1 MAVLAEAISVIFKC
15 ASLDEKYGGGAKAF
29 ADFCRRVNNSYC
41 CDGELARLGFIQPN
55 EAKSFVEKATLVG
68 LVHVKNG
75 ACVDMVVVDQRGGPL
90 QRCEWIDF
98 GIADLPGEPAP
109 KVAACRMVGTKI
121 DEVTVPDGWRYETSI
136 SRKIVEGAA
145 SAAKRAAQA
154 KPPLAV
160 YAKGHQPQP
169 PLELQLGLR
178 RVKK

>member
-41 CDGELARLGFIQPN
+41 CDGELARLGFTQPDH
-55 EAKSFVEKATLVG
+55 AKAFVEKATLVG

-75 ACVDMVVVDQRGGPL
+75 TCVDMVVVDQRGGPL
-90 QRCEWIDF
+90 QRCDWVDF

-121 DEVTVPDGWRYETSI
+121 ADVTVPEGWRYETSI
-136 SRKIVEGAA
+136 SRKVAEAA
-145 SAAKRAAQA
+145 AAEAAKSA
-154 KPPLAV
+154 KPGLAV
-160 YAKGHQPQP
+160 YASGRASQT
-169 PLELQLGLR
+169 PLELKLGLR